1 LLIDGLPMN
10 LVKAIGT
17 IGGLTMVS
25 RVLGFARDMIGSRV
39 LGASHAN
46 DAFNVAFTLPNIFR
60 RLFGEGAFASGFVP
74 LFSRRLTSGG
84 HEDAQRFSN
93 EILSVFMP
101 TLLVVTAIF
110 EIAMPAFLWLI
121 VSDYAETP
129 GKFDLAVEL
138 TRWTFPYLIFISLVA
153 LLSGVLNSLTRFV
166 VAAFAPALLNISLII
181 ALLVSP
187 GGDSPEELAATVR
200 LMALAVLAGGVA
212 QFALCWWAV
221 RKAGIK
227 LRFGWPKLTPAV
239 KELVILILPATI
251 AAGVY
256 QISQLFYTF
265 FASQLGEG
273 ALTNLGYADRLNQLP
288 LSIIGTALGT
298 AILPSIS
305 RAIEK
310 QEEHRAADIQARAFD
325 LAMLLTLPATLALSV
340 TAFPI
345 IAALFQGGNY
355 TVENAQITGNILSI
369 LVLGLPAYV
378 LVKVLTPGFY
388 ARKDVKTPVRIAM
401 GILAG
406 SIVAN
411 IVLIPWIGI
420 YSLATVTSAGAW
432 LNFLLLFII
441 LAKRGQFKMPSWL
454 VSRLA
459 RQLIAA
465 AVMGAA
471 LFFLQRYL
479 GDAFTGSAGRRIIG
493 LGLIV
498 GTGSVLYFGI
508 AWFIGG
514 IDKTDIKTL
523 FRRAK
528 PEDAPVSEGI

>member
-1 LLIDGLPMN
+1 VNLL
-10 LVKAIGT
+10 KAVGT

-25 RVLGFARDMIGSRV
+25 RVAGFARDMISARV
-39 LGASHAN
+39 LGASHYN
-46 DAFNVAFTLPNIFR
+46 DAFNVAFTLPNLFR

-74 LFSRRLTSGG
+74 LFSRRLASGG

-93 EILSVFMP
+93 EILAVFMP
-101 TLLVVTAIF
+101 TLLVVTALFMVI
-110 EIAMPAFLWLI
+110 MPSFLWLI
-121 VSDYAETP
+121 VSDYAATP

-138 TRWTFPYLIFISLVA
+138 TRYTFPYLIFISLVA
-153 LLSGVLNSLTRFV
+153 LLSGVLNSLTRFAI
-166 VAAFAPALLNISLII
+166 AAFAPVLLNLALIV
-181 ALLVSP
+181 ALLVGP
-187 GGDSPEELAATVR
+187 GGDSPEELATTVR
-200 LMALAVLAGGVA
+200 FMAIAVTLGGVV

-227 LRFGWPKLTPAV
+227 LHFGRPRMTPAV
-239 KELVILILPATI
+239 KELVILILPATV

-273 ALTNLGYADRLNQLP
+273 ALTNLFYADRLNQLP

-305 RAIEK
+305 RAIERR
-310 QEEHRAADIQARAFD
+310 EDGVAADIQAKAFD

-355 TVENAQITGNILSI
+355 SVEDAAITGQVLAI

-388 ARKDVKTPVRIAM
+388 ARKDVKTPVYIAM
-401 GILAG
+401 ATLGA
-406 SIVAN
+406 SVVAN
-411 IVLIPWIGI
+411 FLLIPFMGI
-420 YSLATVTSAGAW
+420 YALPTVTSAAAW
-432 LNFLLLFII
+432 LNFLALFVI
-441 LAKRGQFKMPSWL
+441 LGVRGHFRLPGWL

-459 RQLIAA
+459 KQLVA
-465 AVMGAA
+465 AVLMGAA
-471 LFFLQRYL
+471 LFFLQRAL
-479 GDAFTGSAGRRIIG
+479 GDAFVGGFTERAVG
-493 LGLIV
+493 LVLIV
-498 GTGSVLYFGI
+498 GTGAIIYFGV
-508 AWFIGG
+508 AWVIGG
-514 IDKTDIKTL
+514 IDRNDFKTL

-528 PEDAPVSEGI
+528 PEEAPLNEGA